1 MKRQVEYDDLY
12 EIIQD
17 LNGIESLLL
26 HVEAS
31 EYFKG
36 AEEDTI
42 VLRAIRNSLKYT
54 TDELKH
60 LMAVTYEEIEYKKV

>member
-1 MKRQVEYDDLY
+1 MKRQVEYDDMY

-17 LNGIESLLL
+17 LKGLDVLLL

-36 AEEDTI
+36 AEEDMV
-42 VLRAIRNSLKYT
+42 VLRSIRNSLKHT
-54 TDELKH
+54 EDKLNNLFENS
-60 LMAVTYEEIEYKKV
+60 YEVKF

>member
-1 MKRQVEYDDLY
+1 MKRQVDFDELF
-12 EIIQD
+12 EIIED
-17 LNGIESLLL
+17 LKGIEALLL

-42 VLRAIRNSLKYT
+42 VFRAIRNSLEHTEKKLN
-54 TDELKH
+54 DLLK
-60 LMAVTYEEIEYKKV
+60 ATYELNQ

>member
-1 MKRQVEYDDLY
+1 MKRQIEYDDMY

-17 LNGIESLLL
+17 LKGINLLLL

-42 VLRAIRNSLKYT
+42 VLRAIRNSLVYT
-54 TDELKH
+54 EERIRTLLK
-60 LMAVTYEEIEYKKV
+60 AAYEINE

>member
-1 MKRQVEYDDLY
+1 MKRQIEYDDMY
-12 EIIQD
+12 EITQD
-17 LNGIESLLL
+17 LKGIMVLLL

-42 VLRAIRNSLKYT
+42 VLRAIRNSLEYT
-54 TDELKH
+54 EKKLSDLLK
-60 LMAVTYEEIEYKKV
+60 VVYEINK

>member
-1 MKRQVEYDDLY
+1 MKRQIEYDDMY

-17 LNGIESLLL
+17 LKGIDALLL

-42 VLRAIRNSLKYT
+42 VLRSIRNSLEYT
-54 TDELKH
+54 EEKLSDLLK
-60 LMAVTYEEIEYKKV
+60 VVYEINE

>member
-1 MKRQVEYDDLY
+1 MKRQIEYDDMY

-17 LNGIESLLL
+17 LKGINLLLL

-31 EYFKG
+31 KYFKG

-42 VLRAIRNSLKYT
+42 VLRAIRNSLEHTEEKLS
-54 TDELKH
+54 DLLKG
-60 LMAVTYEEIEYKKV
+60 AYEINK